1 MRERLSNHLESA
13 SNDRVVADFIDAYRD
28 ATAVA
33 RFINVQRDA
42 KRAQGRSGHQN
53 FFLGSDFLR
62 EDEVSWCRVLYW
74 LLDDRTYQYAAAFKK
89 KLLKPFKRDCGRA
102 DKIHREHP
110 TADGTG
116 RHDILIEGESWELL
130 IEAKVNAPIDPDQ
143 LDRYSKARAPFTTN
157 KVPCS
162 LLITGPQVKVFPDE
176 NSRAERWKHITWP
189 QLADYLQTML
199 SLEGEPA
206 IPVQV
211 SPSLA
216 QARWEVIA
224 LDFIDVIRSKWTS
237 T

>member
-1 MRERLSNHLESA
+1 MRPRLSNHLESA

-89 KLLKPFKRDCGRA
+89 KLLKPFKLECGRA

-116 RHDILIEGESWELL
+116 RHDILIESESWDLL

-143 LDRYSKARAPFTTN
+143 LQRYSENHKRLTS
-157 KVPCS
+157 KHVS
-162 LLITGPQVKVFPDE
+162 GLLLTGPEVEAFLDR
-176 NSRAERWKHITWP
+176 NSDGKIWEHITWP
-189 QLADYLQTML
+189 QLADYLQTTL

-216 QARWEVIA
+216 QARWEVVA